1 MTDQAVL
8 PRGAFPLALPLLC
21 PQLSVH
27 NIISIHTCIFT
38 CINNVS
44 DCTRRH
50 HNMYLYIENYQC
62 NAFSLADYMID
73 EQVHQLGSLT
83 IRELLY
89 DM

>member
-1 MTDQAVL
+1 ML

-27 NIISIHTCIFT
+27 ISIHTCIFT

-44 DCTRRH
+44 DYTCRH
-50 HNMYLYIENYQC
+50 HIIYLYIENYQC
-62 NAFSLADYMID
+62 NAFSLADYTID
-73 EQVHQLGSLT
+73 EHVHQLGSLT